1 MEIDSQKK
9 LELRY
14 AARIMQRFSGIYG
27 AGVVRRKFSE
37 IQGGEDVGMAAAIE
51 ALAIELYPLRDRL
64 DLIKYGVENVNAE
77 FPEFIPTPYQFH
89 QLCLR
94 GKRKE
99 FKPEPDFAPA
109 SRDAVAKAKKE
120 AQKLAAK
127 ANRGNKEWAEKLR
140 KDFKAGKGLLEQ
152 QITMASKA
160 LREKWT
166 KVNGVPVIES
176 LFCANQVG
184 LVGYDE

>member
-9 LELRY
+9 LDLRY

-77 FPEFIPTPYQFH
+77 FPEFIPTPYQFYK
-89 QLCLR
+89 LCLR
-94 GKRKE
+94 GKRQE
-99 FKPEPDFAPA
+99 FKPLPKAGSASPA
-109 SRDAVAKAKKE
+109 VVAKAKAVANSMNEKFANKDWARAIHKKWLAKGGGIVLPIAVQMAERALGIKFEKE
-120 AQKLAAK
+120 
-127 ANRGNKEWAEKLR
+127 E
-140 KDFKAGKGLLEQ
+140 GL
-152 QITMASKA
+152 K
-160 LREKWT
+160 
-166 KVNGVPVIES
+166 
-176 LFCANQVG
+176 
-184 LVGYDE
+184 

>member
-37 IQGGEDVGMAAAIE
+37 IKGGEDVGMAAAIE
-51 ALAIELYPLRDRL
+51 ALAIELYPLRERL
-64 DLIKYGVENVNAE
+64 DLIRYGVENVNAE

-109 SRDAVAKAKKE
+109 SRDAVMRAKRE
-120 AQKLAAK
+120 AEKLAAK
-127 ANRGNKEWAEKLR
+127 ANSGNMKWAEKHK
-140 KDFKAGKGLLEQ
+140 KDFESGKKMLAQ
-152 QITMASKA
+152 QILMASKA
-160 LREKWT
+160 LKEKWT

-176 LFCANQVG
+176 LFCTSQVG
-184 LVGYDE
+184 LIGHDE